1 MDMTRKSFS
10 AALIAILALAV
21 VAAAVIWR
29 TGSDEP
35 TPHRAS
41 ASAVAPTTAS
51 TSPAPVAAAAAPAA
65 PAPAVPA
72 AAAPAP
78 TTSPPPP
85 VLPDG
90 QHPVYLTDVDV
101 AGWTVEVDLLQHLA
115 TPEEREAYYAAHP
128 EEEEEEYYESPFRND
143 SNRLRRLPV
152 LADITVGV
160 VQQVGVPECG
170 GPYFMDFA
178 VFSENVRSRSY
189 GTGRLGPNPF
199 WITVHDGTITGLQE
213 VGCAG

>member
-1 MDMTRKSFS
+1 MDMTRRSFS

-35 TPHRAS
+35 TPHRVGAS
-41 ASAVAPTTAS
+41 AAAPTTAS

-72 AAAPAP
+72 AVAPAP
-78 TTSPPPP
+78 TTPPP

-90 QHPVYLTDVDV
+90 RHAVYVTDVDV
-101 AGWTVEVDLLQHLA
+101 AGSTIEVDLLQYLA

-199 WITVHDGTITGLQE
+199 WLTVHDGTVTALDE

>member
-1 MDMTRKSFS
+1 MDMTRRSFS
-10 AALIAILALAV
+10 AALIAILTLAV

-41 ASAVAPTTAS
+41 ASAPTPAP
-51 TSPAPVAAAAAPAA
+51 TSPAPVAAPAAPAA
-65 PAPAVPA
+65 PAPAVAA
-72 AAAPAP
+72 AAAPPAP
-78 TTSPPPP
+78 APAPEP

-90 QHPVYLTDVDV
+90 RHPVYLTDVDV
-101 AGWTVEVDLLQHLA
+101 AGSTVQVDLLQYLA
-115 TPEEREAYYAAHP
+115 TPEDREAYYAAHP

-143 SNRLRRLPV
+143 SHRLRRLPV
-152 LADITVGV
+152 MHDITVGV

-178 VFSENVRSRSY
+178 AFSENVRSRSY
-189 GTGRLGPNPF
+189 GTEILGPNPF
-199 WITVHDGTITGLQE
+199 WLTVHDGTVTALDE